1 MEEMGFRSFGFSAEV
16 TFEKKS
22 KCEDDLAL

>member
-1 MEEMGFRSFGFSAEV
+1 MEEVRCRSFGFSEEV

-22 KCEDDLAL
+22 KCEDGLAL